1 MSQIE
6 KLIERMKS
14 QPNGVRP
21 DEAQRVLNTYGYRL
35 DRQRGSHMH
44 FINGD
49 GDVITIPNKNPL
61 KAIYV
66 KDILER
72 IAKS

>member
-6 KLIERMKS
+6 KLIERMKV

-21 DEAQRVLNTYGYRL
+21 EEAQRVLSAFGYKL

-44 FINGD
+44 FIND
-49 GDVITIPNKNPL
+49 YGDVITVPNKNPL
-61 KAIYV
+61 KAVYV

>member
-21 DEAQRVLNTYGYRL
+21 DEAQRVLNFYGYRL

-44 FINGD
+44 FINED